1 MDATSP
7 KVVDISKLDAV
18 MQSRFAANDG
28 KLSYSEFAEVMRRLS
43 S

>member
-1 MDATSP
+1 MHFP
-7 KVVDISKLDAV
+7 FCNPQDAV